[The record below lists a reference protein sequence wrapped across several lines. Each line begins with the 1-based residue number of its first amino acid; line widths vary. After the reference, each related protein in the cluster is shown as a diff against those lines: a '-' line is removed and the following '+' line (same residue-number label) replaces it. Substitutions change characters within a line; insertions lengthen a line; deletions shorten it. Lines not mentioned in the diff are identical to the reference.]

1 MQEEQKN
8 TEQQLETAPEQ
19 KKKSRLLMIGLAAA
33 VVAVIGIGAFAA
45 LQLFAKN
52 PKTVVAQAFLSLG
65 ADLDQAPAEQ
75 IFGFR
80 EISENKLT
88 GDYEENF
95 DLSISTISDEE
106 MALLEG
112 SGLSLS
118 QRLSNTQKKSWGS
131 LGLNYGS
138 MALGTLEA
146 YYDEEMLQAALPDYS
161 SKVFLINLGEGL
173 EEEIL
178 NAPVMDL
185 AGVPQ
190 EEKAQ
195 MAHSLASALNS
206 PFGETVTAGELWDRF
221 RESGQAVTDFV
232 EGVQVEKAGKETFQM
247 DGKDVKCT
255 GYEVIIGRDI
265 LVDFIKSYMDF
276 IWNDE
281 EVKELILNQVGASL
295 ELYAQNGG
303 GAEEGYDQMVQ
314 DVQEAVDQVC
324 SALTDVHM
332 MVYVDGDGRMAAW
345 DLETALNSE
354 GEEVSL
360 ALNLRPQGGTYLTQ
374 NMTASI
380 QIEGGGDTISADLE
394 KAGSYENGTMEES
407 GKLTFSADGEEAS
420 MNWLI
425 AYDSEGET
433 WDASLGLGT
442 SDAPEMFTAQAHGI
456 VDELEKG
463 TRISASMD
471 ELSLQATGQEIKL
484 EGSYSYQK
492 TEEAP
497 ASLEGDQLNVFT
509 ATEEEWQSVI
519 DEMSEKF
526 QGILLTLMFQGG
538 VQ

>member
-95 DLSISTISDEE
+95 DLSISAISDEE

-206 PFGETVTAGELWDRF
+206 PFGETVTAG
-221 RESGQAVTDFV
+221 
-232 EGVQVEKAGKETFQM
+232 
-247 DGKDVKCT
+247 
-255 GYEVIIGRDI
+255 
-265 LVDFIKSYMDF
+265 
-276 IWNDE
+276 
-281 EVKELILNQVGASL
+281 
-295 ELYAQNGG
+295 
-303 GAEEGYDQMVQ
+303 
-314 DVQEAVDQVC
+314 
-324 SALTDVHM
+324 
-332 MVYVDGDGRMAAW
+332 
-345 DLETALNSE
+345 
-354 GEEVSL
+354 
-360 ALNLRPQGGTYLTQ
+360 
-374 NMTASI
+374 
-380 QIEGGGDTISADLE
+380 
-394 KAGSYENGTMEES
+394 
-407 GKLTFSADGEEAS
+407 
-420 MNWLI
+420 
-425 AYDSEGET
+425 
-433 WDASLGLGT
+433 
-442 SDAPEMFTAQAHGI
+442 
-456 VDELEKG
+456 
-463 TRISASMD
+463 
-471 ELSLQATGQEIKL
+471 
-484 EGSYSYQK
+484 
-492 TEEAP
+492 
-497 ASLEGDQLNVFT
+497 
-509 ATEEEWQSVI
+509 
-519 DEMSEKF
+519 
-526 QGILLTLMFQGG
+526 
-538 VQ
+538 